1 MEISLFSLFILA
13 GFIFLRFN
21 FLIAHTY
28 QSLDQQDK
36 IFSTALAGLFFA
48 FISYMFTH
56 LLWRFEDELCDFVNF
71 CCSISYRSGISTDLI
86 FTVFIS
92 YIIVFIIH
100 LISLNRKSLRTIVSN
115 RLTDRDEFEYFL
127 LEGMKKRLAV
137 QLTLENGKVYVIR
150 VTVVPKRTEDY
161 LRGFPIYSGYRDD
174 EQELIILNDYS
185 YIEGSESNIIIIAK
199 SRIVS
204 SSYFNNEL
212 YLEHIELRNQEIMDE
227 LEELG

>member
-1 MEISLFSLFILA
+1 M
-13 GFIFLRFN
+13 
-21 FLIAHTY
+21 
-28 QSLDQQDK
+28 
-36 IFSTALAGLFFA
+36 
-48 FISYMFTH
+48 
-56 LLWRFEDELCDFVNF
+56 
-71 CCSISYRSGISTDLI
+71 
-86 FTVFIS
+86 
-92 YIIVFIIH
+92 
-100 LISLNRKSLRTIVSN
+100 SN